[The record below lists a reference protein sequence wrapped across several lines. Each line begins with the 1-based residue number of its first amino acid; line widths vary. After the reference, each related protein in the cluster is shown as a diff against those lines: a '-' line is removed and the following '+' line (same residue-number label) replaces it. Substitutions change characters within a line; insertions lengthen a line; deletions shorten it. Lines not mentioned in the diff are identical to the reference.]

1 MVREVIFPV
10 VGEHT
15 FEALVREARALGT
28 PQSRRVHTAVRASY
42 GSYYRRMMPRLLAAL
57 DFRSNNGTHR
67 PLLDALDAIRR
78 AEGEGRQYFRAD
90 EIAIEGVIRPKW
102 RDIVIED
109 APGGG
114 QRVNRINYEICVLQ
128 TLRERLRC
136 KEVWVAGADRFRN
149 PDDDLP
155 ADFAERRAACYER
168 LGLPTERAGLHGRA
182 SDGDGARRWRSSTA
196 GCRATRACASTRV
209 DGTRSWSARSNPSPS
224 RRTWA
229 RSRPSSAD
237 AGR

>member
-1 MVREVIFPV
+1 MAEAAVNQPDGVVRDVIFPV

-28 PQSRRVHTAVRASY
+28 PPTRRVHTAVRASY

-57 DFRSNNGTHR
+57 DFRSNNDAHR

-78 AEGEGRQYFRAD
+78 AEGEGRQYFAAD

-114 QRVNRINYEICVLQ
+114 QRVNRINYEICALQ

-136 KEVWVAGADRFRN
+136 KEVWVAGAGRYRN

-155 ADFAERRAACYER
+155 ADFAKRRAACYER
-168 LGLPTERAGLHGRA
+168 LGLPPQARAFTDALRA
-182 SDGDGARRWRSSTA
+182 QMAEALQQLDGEISRNPRVRLDPRRRHPIVLS
-196 GCRATRACASTRV
+196 
-209 DGTRSWSARSNPSPS
+209 
-224 RRTWA
+224 
-229 RSRPSSAD
+229 
-237 AGR
+237 